1 MTDTY
6 VVARV
11 PLRVVA
17 PVTTM
22 TLGFER
28 LFAASVGVIVL
39 PLYAPQPLLDLIGP
53 SLGLSLRTASL
64 VAMIHARVCRGPCS
78 PGRCFRKTA
87 LAGVAWVE
95 AGWTLVCVVGL
106 MFGVIALALGSIGRS
121 ADDATETVRNLG
133 TIPRVRNP
141 LQRRR

>member
-1 MTDTY
+1 MTNTD

-11 PLRVVA
+11 PLRVGA

-22 TLGFER
+22 TPGFER

-39 PLYAPQPLLDLIGP
+39 PLYAP
-53 SLGLSLRTASL
+53 
-64 VAMIHARVCRGPCS
+64 
-78 PGRCFRKTA
+78 
-87 LAGVAWVE
+87 
-95 AGWTLVCVVGL
+95 
-106 MFGVIALALGSIGRS
+106 
-121 ADDATETVRNLG
+121 DATETVRNLG